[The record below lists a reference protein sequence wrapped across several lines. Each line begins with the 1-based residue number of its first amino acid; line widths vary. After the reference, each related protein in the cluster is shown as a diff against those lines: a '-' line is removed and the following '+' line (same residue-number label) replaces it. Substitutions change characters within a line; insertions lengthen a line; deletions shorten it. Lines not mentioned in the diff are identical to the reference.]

1 MSKYQVFFKVLI
13 FFGLIGMCNACSNDS
28 SIAKEEKEFNCSF
41 EFLEKSTINSKRQ
54 SGNTA
59 RIDATI
65 NGNLNKF
72 ASLNGKLS
80 ISDTFFV
87 KRIDVSEYEMKDY
100 TTEFM
105 QKHNAIIN
113 VLCAI
118 EKQLEVGKISDSL
131 RLEIQLNLIE
141 KYNQYFNLTISEFNS
156 SSHNEEKEIK
166 NIQVKDRKIEVNY
179 LASLYID
186 KGVFIVSDT
195 KLNGDLLHRS
205 GNSTSTN
212 IRFKTKHKNITLE
225 FIKKNGETCTY
236 NYQLS
241 SKKNA
246 NVFTILPC

>member
-1 MSKYQVFFKVLI
+1 MNKYQVFFNLLI
-13 FFGLIGMCNACSNDS
+13 LFGLIGMCNACSNDS
-28 SIAKEEKEFNCSF
+28 SVAKKEKEFNCSF
-41 EFLEKSTINSKRQ
+41 EFLEKSIINSKRQ

-59 RIDATI
+59 IIGATI
-65 NGNLNKF
+65 NGNLNKI
-72 ASLNGKLS
+72 ASLNGKLN
-80 ISDTFFV
+80 ISDTLFI
-87 KRIDVSEYEMKDY
+87 KRIDVSEYKMKDY

-105 QKHNAIIN
+105 QKHNTIIN
-113 VLCAI
+113 IICAI
-118 EKQLEVGKISDSL
+118 EKQLEIGKIPDSL
-131 RLEIQLNLIE
+131 QLGIQLNLIE
-141 KYNQYFNLTISEFNS
+141 KYDQYFNLAVSEFNS

-166 NIQVKDRKIEVNY
+166 NTQAKDRKIEVNY

-195 KLNGDLLHRS
+195 KLNGDLLNRS

-212 IRFKTKHKNITLE
+212 IRFKTKHKNVTLE
-225 FIKKNGETCTY
+225 FTKKNGEICTY